1 MFYEY
6 YWYKEL
12 HNQIMGR
19 NKSVSIDLHIDLHK
33 SNSVASKSN

>member
-1 MFYEY
+1 MFHKC

-19 NKSVSIDLHIDLHK
+19 NKSVSIDIDLHK
-33 SNSVASKSN
+33 SNIVDSKSN